1 MLAEVAATR
10 GGIYASTR
18 FRAAAVTPTRVRE
31 AFGLAIC
38 AMRATGSTFGLRTAR
53 ECGDSE
59 SRRKHFGKRG
69 AGRFRCSPRGWHTRP
84 MNALWLSLLL
94 ASPWLAAIAYTWSRA
109 PRMDVPP
116 PSMADRTRERLWP

>member
-1 MLAEVAATR
+1 VAATR
-10 GGIYASTR
+10 TRTARGIAT
-18 FRAAAVTPTRVRE
+18 AAA
-31 AFGLAIC
+31 A
-38 AMRATGSTFGLRTAR
+38 GSTFVLRTAHECR
-53 ECGDSE
+53 DECGDSE

-69 AGRFRCSPRGWHTRP
+69 AGRFHCSPRGWHTRP

-109 PRMDVPP
+109 PRMDGPP